1 MRNYIIKN
9 YKNFYLSSFVIVF
22 NLWKSIIHRIRIL
35 SKALGPLLK
44 LIPAFSLLSIN
55 NLYLGSSRSLAY
67 K

>member
-1 MRNYIIKN
+1 MSDKISSKELEYSIKAVG
-9 YKNFYLSSFVIVF
+9 S
-22 NLWKSIIHRIRIL
+22 
-35 SKALGPLLK
+35 LLN